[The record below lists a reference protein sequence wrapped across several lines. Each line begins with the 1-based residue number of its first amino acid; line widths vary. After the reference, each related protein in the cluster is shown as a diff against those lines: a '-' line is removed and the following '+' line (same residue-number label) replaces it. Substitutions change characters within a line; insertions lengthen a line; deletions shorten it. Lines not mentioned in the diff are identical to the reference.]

1 MGKRWARGQ
10 FCDLIPTRFKDT
22 IFGVCLRES
31 CKKHDVHYWKK
42 DISRFKAD
50 NQWFKD
56 AIWQFTIDRKRTLG
70 FLICIPAYILLR
82 IGGWIMWFGLDEK
95 IINFFKINQRRLNM
109 AKKVKVIGPFKIDKE
124 GAKKIGKSF
133 LLTIASAAV
142 ATLGQLFGV
151 IDFGSYS
158 NLAVIL
164 VPFALNTLKKW
175 LGTYESK

>member
-1 MGKRWARGQ
+1 
-10 FCDLIPTRFKDT
+10 
-22 IFGVCLRES
+22 
-31 CKKHDVHYWKK
+31 
-42 DISRFKAD
+42 
-50 NQWFKD
+50 
-56 AIWQFTIDRKRTLG
+56 
-70 FLICIPAYILLR
+70 
-82 IGGWIMWFGLDEK
+82 
-95 IINFFKINQRRLNM
+95 M